1 MSYKITKKEKNNYEV
16 EITISAEE
24 WENAVEATYQADK
37 NRFSVQGFRK
47 GKAPRKVIEKNYGE
61 MVFFDGAF
69 ERAFSEEYGK
79 FLDENKD
86 FEPIVQPDVKI
97 DKFGKEGL
105 VVTASVAGVP
115 EVKLGAYTGLT
126 VKKECKKATKK
137 EVEDE
142 LKMVAERS
150 ARFVDAS
157 DDEAKMG
164 DFATI
169 DFVGMVDGEIF
180 EGGSATNYRLEL
192 GSKSFIDTFEDQ
204 IVGMKV
210 GDNKDVNV
218 TFPANYGAENLQNKP
233 AVFKVTLE
241 KIERKQL
248 PEINDAFASNVSE
261 FETLEDYK
269 KDIEKR
275 MNIKKEQEAERK
287 LENDLIEKIVDASE
301 VEVPEILIERQ
312 LDMFIKD
319 LEARLSYQGLKLDEY
334 LGYLGTDVQKLR
346 EERKEQAKQSCKTRL
361 VLEELIKKENLYVTD
376 EELNAKL
383 QEMAELYK
391 KDLEEYKKTLD
402 NNTIA
407 YFENDILM
415 KKLLDFLKANN
426 TIA

>member
-86 FEPIVQPDVKI
+86 FEPIVQPNVKI

-115 EVKLGAYTGLT
+115 EVKLVAYTGLT

-137 EVEDE
+137 EVDDE

-334 LGYLGTDVQKLR
+334 LGYLGTDVEKLR

-383 QEMAELYK
+383 QEMADLYK

-402 NNTIA
+402 NNTVA

>member
-287 LENDLIEKIVDASE
+287 LENDLIEKIVYASE

-334 LGYLGTDVQKLR
+334 LGYLETDVQKLR

-383 QEMAELYK
+383 QEMADLYK

-402 NNTIA
+402 NNTVA